1 MAFLISTFY
10 HINVWSQI
18 TKVSVA
24 NATVPPHH
32 LQKGFFSPYSIL
44 PYSIFHI
51 PYCHLKCCKTPAFRR
66 TTAHEFGNFLLQSF
80 FHQRHLKNYIAM
92 RGNSILGGAKIAF
105 KERVQKLSSYY
116 LWADS
121 SPQILYCTHCIV
133 VAFRSSIYLANTG
146 GYQHWPWTQIKTKR
160 CCLIQNTKKILQI
173 LRL

>member
-24 NATVPPHH
+24 TATVPPHH
-32 LQKGFFSPYSIL
+32 LLKGFI
-44 PYSIFHI
+44 HI

-92 RGNSILGGAKIAF
+92 RGNAILGGAKIAF

-116 LWADS
+116 LGAVS

-133 VAFRSSIYLANTG
+133 AFRSSIYLANTR

-160 CCLIQNTKKILQI
+160 CCLIQNIKK
-173 LRL
+173 